1 MPIFIY
7 LFIFKRNRFKKRDFF
22 YLLIFGG
29 YIWSVF
35 DVTGIG
41 TLSDIVYAPKG
52 GVESFWIQY
61 LFVQAKPFYQLG
73 RSFMLNVV
81 MCVPFGLLL
90 PVLFPRYRNILKA
103 VGMGLLFS
111 LFIEVTQ
118 LLNTR
123 ISDVDDLI
131 ANTLGTFIGFL
142 VWKIGINRVVQLK
155 EGLSIHPWQVIF
167 LGYLGQCFLY
177 FPFWFVQHF

>member
-7 LFIFKRNRFKKRDFF
+7 LFIFKRNRLKKRDFF

-29 YIWSVF
+29 YIWAVF

-41 TLSDIVYAPKG
+41 TLSNIVYAPKG
-52 GVESFWIQY
+52 GVESFWI
-61 LFVQAKPFYQLG
+61 
-73 RSFMLNVV
+73 
-81 MCVPFGLLL
+81 
-90 PVLFPRYRNILKA
+90 
-103 VGMGLLFS
+103 
-111 LFIEVTQ
+111 
-118 LLNTR
+118 
-123 ISDVDDLI
+123 
-131 ANTLGTFIGFL
+131 
-142 VWKIGINRVVQLK
+142 QLK